1 MVSLTSCIMSKQV
14 YSNLGNFEHGWE
26 FSISKPNQENM
37 DTEVLKVGT
46 YLLPEDCTASVVKG
60 EVIVYQK
67 RKSVLKDGDYR
78 CKDCKFNVK
87 GHTTK
92 NAWYS
97 TDVCLHKPKRHPGV
111 YYAVRPYAKP
121 CDKFQLKK
129 KYP

>member
-1 MVSLTSCIMSKQV
+1 MSKQD
-14 YSNLGNFEHGWE
+14 YSNLGDFGNGLE
-26 FSISKPNQENM
+26 FSISKPNQNNM
-37 DTEVLKVGT
+37 DTEFLKVGT

-67 RKSVLKDGDYR
+67 RKSALKEGDYR
-78 CKDCKFNVK
+78 CKACRFNVI
-87 GHTTK
+87 GYATN
-92 NAWYS
+92 NARYS

-121 CDKFQLKK
+121 CDKFQPKK